1 MVKRTGAVLLG
12 QTNGEWLSK
21 DPGLAFYLLAGYWKD
36 KVSDEVLN
44 EARTVYKRAKRA
56 AGRKHQTT
64 E

>member
-1 MVKRTGAVLLG
+1 MR
-12 QTNGEWLSK
+12 EWLAK

-36 KVSDEVLN
+36 KVSDEVLK